1 MAAVICSLIGVV
13 SGKEM
18 AVNMKL
24 KAEMYDN
31 GLRHEQIMALKNVGI
46 CHAAAAHHPDPNLLS
61 NTLYTADMG
70 RARPSRRLRLDPIHV
85 LQHQLI
91 QR

>member
-24 KAEMYDN
+24 KAEIYDN
-31 GLRHEQIMALKNVGI
+31 GLRHEEIMALKNVCI
-46 CHAAAAHHPDPNLLS
+46 RNQ
-61 NTLYTADMG
+61 TLPARITNRPCTADMA
-70 RARPSRRLRLDPIHV
+70 RAGPSRCLRLDPIHV
-85 LQHQLI
+85 LHH
-91 QR
+91 RPPRR